1 MPTLRLES
9 SLAAGTSDTNLL
21 AGSKFEILPFP
32 AVVTIYG
39 VQDGADAG
47 DVTVDFTMGNQVEI
61 DGAAVPTFTAN
72 LGPDTDKHML
82 GKGVSARHDR
92 LQLKLMNADAV
103 NASAYRFLVDI
114 RPL

>member
-1 MPTLRLES
+1 MPTIRLEDS
-9 SLAAGTSDTNLL
+9 QAAGTTDVNLL

-32 AVVTIYG
+32 AVVTVYA

-47 DVTVDFTMGNQVEI
+47 SCTLDFSMGNQIEI

-72 LGPDTDKHML
+72 LGPNINDHKL
-82 GKGVSARHDR
+82 GAGVSARHDR
-92 LQLKLMNADAV
+92 LQIRYSNGDAV
-103 NASAYRFLVDI
+103 NASNYRVLVDI